1 MSLRRGQ
8 MWLRAVNE
16 QGSMWLPKGK
26 LNHQAQHATFH
37 RVSKR

>member
-16 QGSMWLPKGK
+16 QGSRKLPKGK
-26 LNHQAQHATFH
+26 LNHQAQHVTLH
-37 RVSKR
+37 WVSKR